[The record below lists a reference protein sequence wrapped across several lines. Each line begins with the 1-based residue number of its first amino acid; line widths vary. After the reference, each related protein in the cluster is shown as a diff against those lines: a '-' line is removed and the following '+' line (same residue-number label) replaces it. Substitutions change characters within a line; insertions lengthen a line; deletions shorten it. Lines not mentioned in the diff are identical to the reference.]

1 MIEREREEKES
12 EFSSSLV
19 VVVVQE
25 EDFEEALKKKE
36 KKKKKTKRPSRGKT
50 MVLYSSSPPASWPA
64 AAQCAVSGKTSSS
77 SVAAAVVSTVGDV
90 DLLLRTPQQTQASS
104 SVPVKGGL
112 TSLFANAG
120 TKHAQNF
127 SASLSDGYEVG
138 MVRSH
143 SQPELS
149 HSMLLPWEGSESFS
163 GGGGGGAGINIPI
176 SSSLRSRE
184 RSPVSVLQGPVSR
197 SFSVGSP
204 IHSLN
209 ARDSASSNGLPPLDP
224 HSDRASR
231 RRSSLTLD
239 TRWPLSRSV
248 GFEVGSEGVFHSDH
262 HHSRPQVSGAVSQAA
277 AVVAVDDDVPQL
289 RHVEGFDPGTSHGR
303 PNHSVKMED
312 PGMSEARDLVFGYAE
327 KAKTIAAPASSAGVS
342 HLNGVQCTPAESL
355 LEAVQAQHKVFLEPC
370 VIKAFRL
377 AEDAHKGQVKDACFV
392 CVSVDYALI
401 PSSPVASQFLSSLL
415 SILSVPLCTS
425 CYNH

>member
-1 MIEREREEKES
+1 
-12 EFSSSLV
+12 
-19 VVVVQE
+19 
-25 EDFEEALKKKE
+25 
-36 KKKKKTKRPSRGKT
+36 
-50 MVLYSSSPPASWPA
+50 MVLYSSSPPTSWPPA
-64 AAQCAVSGKTSSS
+64 AQQCAVSGKLSSS

-104 SVPVKGGL
+104 SVPMKGGL

-120 TKHAQNF
+120 TKHVQNF
-127 SASLSDGYEVG
+127 SASLSDGHEVG

-163 GGGGGGAGINIPI
+163 GGGGGGGGINIPI

-197 SFSVGSP
+197 SFNVDSP

-277 AVVAVDDDVPQL
+277 AVVALDDDVPQL

-312 PGMSEARDLVFGYAE
+312 PGMSEARDQVFGYAE
-327 KAKTIAAPASSAGVS
+327 KAKTVAAKASSAGVS
-342 HLNGVQCTPAESL
+342 LLNGVQCTPAESL

-377 AEDAHKGQVKDACFV
+377 AEDAHKGQVKDGCFV
-392 CVSVDYALI
+392 LVCQLI
-401 PSSPVASQFLSSLL
+401 ML
-415 SILSVPLCTS
+415 
-425 CYNH
+425 